1 MKKIFYMAP
10 FIERIKVGG
19 VMRRNRRMSN
29 LKTNTAHAGDRP
41 RVNIGTIWK
50 ELSSV
55 IKIGI
60 VNSNLITTFTGLW
73 LALYFTG
80 EGFLENLHIVFFTLF
95 GAALVIA
102 GSCSINNFID
112 RDIDQFME
120 RTKTRPTVT
129 GTIEPKRVLWLG
141 VALVTVGT
149 ISLLMTTATAAVVGL
164 IGMVTYVFLYTMW
177 SKRNYTLNTVIGS
190 ISGAVPPVIGW
201 TAVDPSFHVVPLI
214 LFLIMFIWQPPHFLA
229 LAMKRCEEY
238 RAAGIPMLPVV
249 HGFAMAKRQI
259 IVWVACLLP
268 LPFYLFSLGVPFL
281 TVATLLNVGWLALG
295 LYGFKMKDDLKWAKW
310 MFIYSLNYLT
320 ILFVTMVIATLW

>member
-1 MKKIFYMAP
+1 MA
-10 FIERIKVGG
+10 
-19 VMRRNRRMSN
+19 N
-29 LKTNTAHAGDRP
+29 LKAIHEQAAHSGEGSCA
-41 RVNIGTIWK
+41 NIRSIWK
-50 ELSSV
+50 EFSSV
-55 IKIGI
+55 VKIGI

-73 LALYFTG
+73 LALYFMG

-95 GAALVIA
+95 GSALVIA

-129 GTIEPKRVLWLG
+129 GTMEAKRVLWLG
-141 VALVTVGT
+141 IIFITVGT
-149 ISLLMTTATAAVVGL
+149 LSLLMTTVTAAIVGL
-164 IGMVTYVFLYTMW
+164 IGAITYIFLYTMW
-177 SKRNYTLNTVIGS
+177 SKRNYTLNTVVGS

-201 TAVDPSFHVVPLI
+201 TAVDPDFHVVPLV

-238 RAAGIPMLPVV
+238 REAGIPMLPVV
-249 HGFAMAKRQI
+249 HGFAMTKRQI
-259 IVWVACLLP
+259 VVWVACLLP

-281 TVATLLNVGWLALG
+281 TVATLLNVGWLVLG

-320 ILFVTMVIATLW
+320 ILFVAMVIATLW

>member
-1 MKKIFYMAP
+1 MANSKA
-10 FIERIKVGG
+10 IHEHA
-19 VMRRNRRMSN
+19 
-29 LKTNTAHAGDRP
+29 AHAGDRP
-41 RVNIGTIWK
+41 RANIRSIWK
-50 ELSSV
+50 EFSSV
-55 IKIGI
+55 VKIGI

-73 LALYFTG
+73 LALYFMG

-95 GAALVIA
+95 GSALVIA

-112 RDIDQFME
+112 RDIDQLME

-129 GTIEPKRVLWLG
+129 GTMEAKRVLWLG
-141 VALVTVGT
+141 IIFIAVGT
-149 ISLLMTTATAAVVGL
+149 LSLLMTTVTAAVVGL
-164 IGMVTYVFLYTMW
+164 IGVITYIFFYTMW

-190 ISGAVPPVIGW
+190 VSGAIPPVIGW
-201 TAVDPSFHVVPLI
+201 TAVDPNFHVVPLV
-214 LFLIMFIWQPPHFLA
+214 LFLIMFLWQPPHFLA

-249 HGFAMAKRQI
+249 HGFAMTKRQI

-295 LYGFKMKDDLKWAKW
+295 LYGLKMKDDLKWAKW

-320 ILFVTMVIATLW
+320 ILFVAMVIATLR